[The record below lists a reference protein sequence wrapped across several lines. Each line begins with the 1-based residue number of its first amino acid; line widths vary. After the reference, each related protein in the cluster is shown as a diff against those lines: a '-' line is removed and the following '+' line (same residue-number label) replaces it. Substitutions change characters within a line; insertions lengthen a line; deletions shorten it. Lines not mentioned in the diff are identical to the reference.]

1 MSYSNGILNH
11 DDLHG
16 QGQIGPRGLPGLP
29 GPEGPIGPKGNG
41 FKLDAN
47 GNYDM
52 ENKKLTNVRN
62 GDADKDVMGKLQ
74 IEGYVNNKTQY
85 LDGVQPAKVTNN
97 KAVIYSN
104 NGSIH
109 SNALYLKDT
118 VDKEVQFFTEN
129 QDTNQIRLYIPNLK
143 NNDSF
148 NNRNKSSIVVTS
160 IDQRIEGKK
169 IFSDIEVPQPVR
181 DNQACNKKYVDDKI
195 QSAGSQSSDSS
206 NFVKKTGSTMS
217 GDLILQSQPYP
228 ILGNTNKAISYNTA
242 RNVFLSRK
250 EGGSMEQT
258 LDMNNHEISNVK
270 DPTAADQAANKKHV
284 DTQLATKLDKA
295 DAKKYVNVDGSN
307 GMTGNLNLNEKTI
320 INLNT
325 DDKDIKSAANVG
337 YVSSKVHTAKGDVT
351 VGLKTYFDTKI
362 KESHI
367 TSSTNKKDVFRY
379 LMENADESSSENNII
394 VDGIVDF
401 SGSPHNVNKKA
412 YKFKMGKDAQNEYSS
427 RIGFNMF
434 KLPEG
439 EYTLAIEF
447 FPPSTTNL
455 SVSVVST
462 SLNIGQQSTKLFVN
476 YSRSIVHLHKWDI
489 TPPEYIFI
497 DMHCQGTAS
506 SSTQGVG
513 YLIVYGVKG
522 SQSNVESDVYD
533 TAYVV
538 ENGKMVMQ
546 MDLSL
551 NGHKL
556 SGSVHYIHGY
566 LNTKNGNT
574 FLLNGC
580 DKIII
585 PNHSHIL
592 TITVLYFKLKS
603 KYKPISLKIKHS
615 DHLTQSIT
623 YTSTQ
628 STRSQT
634 ININLVLA
642 FGHLAVELGS
652 VVKNQ
657 ELLMLIEYRVP

>member
-1 MSYSNGILNH
+1 MSYTNGILNH
-11 DDLHG
+11 DDS
-16 QGQIGPRGLPGLP
+16 QGLGKIGSRGLPG
-29 GPEGPIGPKGNG
+29 IG
-41 FKLDAN
+41 FKLDSN
-47 GNYDM
+47 NDYDM
-52 ENKKLTNVRN
+52 QNKKLVNVKQGTNNNDVVTKSYLDSEIAKIPSVDTSKFVAISGDTMTGSLVVPKDNYPVQGDLNKVINYETQREIFLSKKEGGRMEQHIDMNNNFITNV
-62 GDADKDVMGKLQ
+62 KDP
-74 IEGYVNNKTQY
+74 VNS
-85 LDGVQPAKVTNN
+85 DHGV
-97 KAVIYSN
+97 
-104 NGSIH
+104 
-109 SNALYLKDT
+109 
-118 VDKEVQFFTEN
+118 
-129 QDTNQIRLYIPNLK
+129 
-143 NNDSF
+143 
-148 NNRNKSSIVVTS
+148 
-160 IDQRIEGKK
+160 
-169 IFSDIEVPQPVR
+169 
-181 DNQACNKKYVDDKI
+181 NKKYVE
-195 QSAGSQSSDSS
+195 
-206 NFVKKTGSTMS
+206 N
-217 GDLILQSQPYP
+217 
-228 ILGNTNKAISYNTA
+228 
-242 RNVFLSRK
+242 
-250 EGGSMEQT
+250 
-258 LDMNNHEISNVK
+258 
-270 DPTAADQAANKKHV
+270 
-284 DTQLATKLDKA
+284 QLEKKLDKGA
-295 DAKKYVNVDGSN
+295 DIDMKNKSIINLDLPSNQRDAACVEFVNNRIDDMTQKKFLKVDGTN
-307 GMTGNLNLNEKTI
+307 NMTGNLNLNEKTI

-337 YVSSKVHTAKGDVT
+337 YVSSKVHAAKGDVT

-447 FPPSTTNL
+447 FTPSTTNL

-476 YSRSIVHLHKWDI
+476 YSRSIVHLHKWSI
-489 TPPEYIFI
+489 TPPEYIYI

-506 SSTQGVG
+506 SSTRGVG

-522 SQSNVESDVYD
+522 SQSNVDSDVYD

-538 ENGKMVMQ
+538 EHGKMVMQ
-546 MDLSL
+546 TDLSL
-551 NGHKL
+551 NRYKL

-585 PNHSHIL
+585 SNHSHIL

-642 FGHLAVELGS
+642 FGNLAVELGS

>member
-1 MSYSNGILNH
+1 MSYTNGILNH
-11 DDLHG
+11 DDS
-16 QGQIGPRGLPGLP
+16 QGLGKIGSRGLPG
-29 GPEGPIGPKGNG
+29 IG

-47 GNYDM
+47 NDYDM
-52 ENKKLTNVRN
+52 QNKKLVNVKQ
-62 GDADKDVMGKLQ
+62 G
-74 IEGYVNNKTQY
+74 
-85 LDGVQPAKVTNN
+85 TNN
-97 KAVIYSN
+97 
-104 NGSIH
+104 
-109 SNALYLKDT
+109 
-118 VDKEVQFFTEN
+118 
-129 QDTNQIRLYIPNLK
+129 
-143 NNDSF
+143 ND
-148 NNRNKSSIVVTS
+148 VVTKS
-160 IDQRIEGKK
+160 QLDSEIAK
-169 IFSDIEVPQPVR
+169 IPS
-181 DNQACNKKYVDDKI
+181 VDTSK
-195 QSAGSQSSDSS
+195 
-206 NFVKKTGSTMS
+206 FMLKTGDTMTGS
-217 GDLILQSQPYP
+217 LVVPKDNYP
-228 ILGNTNKAISYNTA
+228 VQGNLNKVISYETQ
-242 RNVFLSRK
+242 REIFLSK
-250 EGGSMEQT
+250 EEGGLMKQSIN
-258 LDMNNHEISNVK
+258 MNNNFITNVK
-270 DPTAADQAANKKHV
+270 DPTQADQATNKKYV
-284 DTQLATKLDKA
+284 ENQLEKKLDKGA
-295 DAKKYVNVDGSN
+295 DIDMKNKSIINLDLPSNQRDAACVEFVNNRIDDMTQKKFLKVDGTN
-307 GMTGNLNLNEKTI
+307 NMTGNLNLNEKTI

-337 YVSSKVHTAKGDVT
+337 YVSSKVHAAKGDVT

-476 YSRSIVHLHKWDI
+476 YSRSIVHLHKWSI
-489 TPPEYIFI
+489 TPPEYIYI

-522 SQSNVESDVYD
+522 SQSNVDSDVYD

-546 MDLSL
+546 TDLSL
-551 NGHKL
+551 NGYKL

-585 PNHSHIL
+585 PNHSHRL

-628 STRSQT
+628 STKSQT